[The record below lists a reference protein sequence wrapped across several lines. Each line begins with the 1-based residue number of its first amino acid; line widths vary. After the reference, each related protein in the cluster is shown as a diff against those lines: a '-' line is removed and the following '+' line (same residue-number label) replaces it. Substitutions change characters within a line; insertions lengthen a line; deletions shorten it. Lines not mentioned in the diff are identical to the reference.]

1 MAFPY
6 VTLSSQDIDNLVTYR
21 KNPNS
26 VRNAHPVFNQVGQ
39 GCSQHL
45 REDAWPAFSS
55 SFFPFL
61 PQERRLGARAAPNGY
76 QGEEGPHPWTQGRDP
91 RDFQHRHWPK
101 LAAGRP
107 QRGSEV
113 KALWCCSKVTRPRH
127 RGPEPVHPVMPPS
140 LTLTLVHAC
149 ICLMNFPSYRKLYS
163 TLVILASFLLFTHQD
178 NTAKSPSG

>member
-6 VTLSSQDIDNLVTYR
+6 VTFSSQDIDNLVTYR
-21 KNPNS
+21 KIQIS
-26 VRNAHPVFNQVGQ
+26 VQNAHPVFNQVGQ
-39 GCSQHL
+39 GCCQHL

-76 QGEEGPHPWTQGRDP
+76 QGEEGPHPWTQGREPQGISNTNTGPSWRQGTHNVGP
-91 RDFQHRHWPK
+91 RWEPGDAAPK
-101 LAAGRP
+101 SP
-107 QRGSEV
+107 GS
-113 KALWCCSKVTRPRH
+113 RH

-140 LTLTLVHAC
+140 WLSLCPAC

-163 TLVILASFLLFTHQD
+163 LSLLF
-178 NTAKSPSG
+178 